1 MNDTDELP
9 NEIFINMFLVETEEK
24 ESRLYNEQSTE
35 NQELRKVTSWLTEDE
50 HHLVVILFKHI
61 NESYEMES
69 IVQRK
74 LLQNNFM

>member
-35 NQELRKVTSWLTEDE
+35 NQELRKVTSWLNEDE

>member
-1 MNDTDELP
+1 MNDTDDLP
-9 NEIFINMFLVETEEK
+9 NEIFINVFPVETEEK

-35 NQELRKVTSWLTEDE
+35 NQELRKVTSWLTEDK

-69 IVQRK
+69 ILQRK